1 MSFNIVCDS
10 CTDLTKEDFEKGC
23 YTWIPLTL
31 LIGDEEIVD
40 DDTFDQHSF
49 LEKVA
54 NSKGACKSACPAPEA
69 YMEAYKKADD
79 IYVVTLSAELSGSYN
94 SAELG
99 GAGRKE
105 YSCI

>member
-49 LEKVA
+49 QQRSLQV
-54 NSKGACKSACPAPEA
+54 S
-69 YMEAYKKADD
+69 
-79 IYVVTLSAELSGSYN
+79 LSG
-94 SAELG
+94 
-99 GAGRKE
+99 AGSL
-105 YSCI
+105 YGSI

>member
-31 LIGDEEIVD
+31 LIGDEEIGD

-49 LEKVA
+49 L
-54 NSKGACKSACPAPEA
+54 
-69 YMEAYKKADD
+69 
-79 IYVVTLSAELSGSYN
+79 
-94 SAELG
+94 
-99 GAGRKE
+99 
-105 YSCI
+105 

>member
-49 LEKVA
+49 LEKWQTA
-54 NSKGACKSACPAPEA
+54 KEPASQP
-69 YMEAYKKADD
+69 
-79 IYVVTLSAELSGSYN
+79 VRR
-94 SAELG
+94 
-99 GAGRKE
+99 RKL
-105 YSCI
+105 IWKHIKRQMIFMW

>member
-10 CTDLTKEDFEKGC
+10 CTDLTKKDFEKGC

-31 LIGDEEIVD
+31 LIGDEEIID

-54 NSKGACKSACPAPEA
+54 NSKGACKS
-69 YMEAYKKADD
+69 
-79 IYVVTLSAELSGSYN
+79 VRR
-94 SAELG
+94 
-99 GAGRKE
+99 RKL
-105 YSCI
+105 IWRHIKRQMIFMR